1 MLISIS
7 IETVCEVY
15 ATMSTIISIVEG
27 RNAKVEVVAVRIA
40 IPDAH
45 SPSTS
50 RHIDGAIEVVACH
63 KPTILATAKHIHQVL
78 VAHIE
83 QIVVIVDG
91 IVVAIYHIVNN
102 LVCLIEEV
110 EVYLIHIFILSV

>member
-1 MLISIS
+1 
-7 IETVCEVY
+7 
-15 ATMSTIISIVEG
+15 MSTIISIVEG

-63 KPTILATAKHIHQVL
+63 KPTILAITKYIHQVL

-91 IVVAIYHIVNN
+91 IIVSEHHIVEH
-102 LVCLIEEV
+102 LVGLVEEIKV
-110 EVYLIHIFILSV
+110 DFKHIVILAVR